1 MAPIQLSSGD
11 LIADRRA
18 GYARMLAESGD
29 MAAAADLQAQ
39 ALELAP
45 SWAAGWHELGRY
57 REAAGDLEGA
67 AEAWRTVLALDSIDV
82 FGAGLK
88 LALIGRSSLPDA
100 PPSEYVAQLFDDYAD
115 RFDTALVE
123 NLAYR
128 VPELLADMIAAAAGP
143 EARFARTVDLGCGT
157 GLFGAR
163 IRQATSWLEGY
174 DLSEGMLAK
183 AEAKGLYDRL
193 DRADIRFGLPD
204 GDARSAD
211 LVAAADVFAYFGDLE
226 PVIALCGRL
235 TAANGLLAFSLE
247 AGEDG
252 VDWRLQPSLRYC
264 HGEAYVRR
272 VLDAHGFGVV
282 AMTRA
287 AIRTDGPETIT
298 GLIVV
303 ARRSA
308 AATVSAAVA
317 AIAQPDGDIVAG
329 DPPLLN

>member
-1 MAPIQLSSGD
+1 MAPTQLSSGD

-29 MAAAADLQAQ
+29 AAAAADLQAQ

-45 SWAAGWHELGRY
+45 SWAAGWHELGCY

-67 AEAWRTVLALDSIDV
+67 AEAWRTVLALDAVDV
-82 FGAGLK
+82 FGAGMK

-100 PPSEYVAQLFDDYAD
+100 PPSEYVAQLFDDYSD

-123 NLAYR
+123 NLGYR
-128 VPELLADMIAAAAGP
+128 VPELLSGMIAAVAGP

-163 IRQATSWLEGY
+163 IRQSTSWLEGY

-193 DRADIRFGLPD
+193 DRADIRFGLPG
-204 GDARSAD
+204 GDTQSAE

-235 TAANGLLAFSLE
+235 VTANGLLAFSLE

-264 HGEAYVRR
+264 HGEAYVRG
-272 VLDAHGFGVV
+272 LLEAHGFDIV
-282 AMTRA
+282 AIARE
-287 AIRTDGPETIT
+287 AIRNDGAEVIT
-298 GLIVV
+298 GLLVV

-308 AATVSAAVA
+308 GAPASPGAAAVLA
-317 AIAQPDGDIVAG
+317 SDGDVVAVE
-329 DPPLLN
+329 PPLLN

>member
-1 MAPIQLSSGD
+1 MAPTQLSSGD

-29 MAAAADLQAQ
+29 AAAAADLQAQ

-45 SWAAGWHELGRY
+45 SWAAGWHELGCY
-57 REAAGDLEGA
+57 REAAGDFEGA
-67 AEAWRTVLALDSIDV
+67 AEAWRKVLALDTVDV

-100 PPSEYVAQLFDDYAD
+100 PPSEYVAQLFDDYSD

-123 NLAYR
+123 NLGYR
-128 VPELLADMIAAAAGP
+128 VPELLAGMIAMAAGA

-204 GDARSAD
+204 AGAQSAD

-226 PVIALCGRL
+226 PVIGLCGRL
-235 TAANGLLAFSLE
+235 VAAHGLLAFSLE

-252 VDWRLQPSLRYC
+252 VAWRLQPSLRYC
-264 HGEAYVRR
+264 HGEAYVRT
-272 VLDAHGFGVV
+272 LLEAHDFDVV
-282 AMTRA
+282 AVTREP
-287 AIRTDGPETIT
+287 IRNDGADVIT
-298 GLIVV
+298 GLLVV
-303 ARRSA
+303 ARRMALTTASPEA
-308 AATVSAAVA
+308 ASTAPADADVT
-317 AIAQPDGDIVAG
+317 PGDSL
-329 DPPLLN
+329 PLN